1 MTETLAGATGVLRGA
16 AETLAGASAR
26 LVMLDPGGHAFGA
39 GGPGRLGDVGREL
52 YLHWQR
58 ALDARAR
65 EAAAHSGRLDEAADA
80 LARAAGGYV
89 DVDDVAGRSQPE
101 VG

>member
-1 MTETLAGATGVLRGA
+1 MTETLASATSLLRGA

-26 LVMLDPGGHAFGA
+26 LVMVDPGSHAFGA

-58 ALDARAR
+58 ALDARAH
-65 EAAAHSGRLDEAADA
+65 EAAVHGARLDEAADA
-80 LARAAGGYV
+80 VARAAGGYA
-89 DVDDVAGRSQPE
+89 DVDDVAGRGHPE